1 MDITGFLINHRHYWG
16 IPHSRDVDDRIVQT
30 CYECGAES
38 EVKINLRPSQAV
50 NPISTEAESVRV
62 EEGCTSFAPTELPA
76 LTRWARFLTVLQSI
90 MSVTGRTV
98 NMH

>member
-16 IPHSRDVDDRIVQT
+16 IPHARDIDDRIVQT

-50 NPISTEAESVRV
+50 NPISTEQESVRV
-62 EEGCTSFAPTELPA
+62 AEGFTSFAPTKLPV
-76 LTRWARFLTVLQSI
+76 LTRWARFLTILQSI
-90 MSVTGRTV
+90 MSLTGRTV

>member
-16 IPHSRDVDDRIVQT
+16 IPHARDIDDRIVQT

-50 NPISTEAESVRV
+50 NPISTEPESARV
-62 EEGCTSFAPTELPA
+62 AGGSTSFAPTELPA
-76 LTRWARFLTVLQSI
+76 LKRWAKLLTILQSI
-90 MSVTGRTV
+90 MSGSGRTV